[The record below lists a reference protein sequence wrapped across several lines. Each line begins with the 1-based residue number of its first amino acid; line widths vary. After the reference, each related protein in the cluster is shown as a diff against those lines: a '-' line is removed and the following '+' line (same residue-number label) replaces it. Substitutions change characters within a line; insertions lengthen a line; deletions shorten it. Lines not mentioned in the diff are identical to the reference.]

1 MITLTRLDGRELVV
15 NADHI
20 LTAEP
25 TPDTVLL
32 LSTGLKLMVREAI
45 PEVLDRVAAWKR
57 RIGVCV
63 LHPRVIEPH
72 PPDPEREG
80 PDHIATD
87 HAAATERTATDHSA
101 TVLSFPRGVPS
112 ED

>member
-32 LSTGLKLMVREAI
+32 LSTGLKLMVRESVSDVVDRAAGWQRRVRGGCDGRAG
-45 PEVLDRVAAWKR
+45 VL
-57 RIGVCV
+57 
-63 LHPRVIEPH
+63 LP
-72 PPDPEREG
+72 
-80 PDHIATD
+80 
-87 HAAATERTATDHSA
+87 
-101 TVLSFPRGVPS
+101 FPRIPP
-112 ED
+112 EE

>member
-32 LSTGLKLMVREAI
+32 LSTGLKLMVREGI
-45 PEVLDRVAAWKR
+45 PEILDRVAAWKR
-57 RIGVCV
+57 RIGGCV
-63 LHPRVIEPH
+63 SRPREV
-72 PPDPEREG
+72 
-80 PDHIATD
+80 D
-87 HAAATERTATDHSA
+87 HAEAEHIA
-101 TVLSFPRGVPS
+101 TVLSFPRTGPT

>member
-32 LSTGLKLMVREAI
+32 LSSGLKLMVRESVA
-45 PEVLDRVAAWKR
+45 EVIERVAHWQR
-57 RIGVCV
+57 HVRGG
-63 LHPRVIEPH
+63 
-72 PPDPEREG
+72 PEARG
-80 PDHIATD
+80 G
-87 HAAATERTATDHSA
+87 
-101 TVLSFPRGVPS
+101 TVLPFPRCVEP
-112 ED
+112 EE

>member
-32 LSTGLKLMVREAI
+32 LSTGLKLMVREGI
-45 PEVLDRVAAWKR
+45 PEILDRVAAWKR
-57 RIGVCV
+57 RIGACV
-63 LHPRVIEPH
+63 LHPRAFDPH
-72 PPDPEREG
+72 APDPG
-80 PDHIATD
+80 QQGQDALASPD
-87 HAAATERTATDHSA
+87 RTA

>member
-32 LSTGLKLMVREAI
+32 LSTGLKLMVREDI
-45 PEVLDRVAAWKR
+45 PELLERVAAWKR
-57 RIGVCV
+57 RVGGTFLRSV
-63 LHPRVIEPH
+63 PRQ
-72 PPDPEREG
+72 D
-80 PDHIATD
+80 
-87 HAAATERTATDHSA
+87 
-101 TVLSFPRGVPS
+101 
-112 ED
+112 

>member
-20 LTAEP
+20 LIAEP

-32 LSTGLKLMVREAI
+32 LSTGQKLMVREGI
-45 PEVLDRVAAWKR
+45 PEILDRVAAWQR

-63 LHPRVIEPH
+63 PRPREVDLPGLR
-72 PPDPEREG
+72 PPEVHVPEA
-80 PDHIATD
+80 DHT
-87 HAAATERTATDHSA
+87 A
-101 TVLSFPRGVPS
+101 TVLSFPRSVPS
-112 ED
+112 EE